1 MSGIAHP
8 ICPARPRQFSV
19 TSVPHAES
27 VSSVPCRRGCD
38 WRPGPLDYCPLC
50 LGELTAPKELSGAY
64 PCSSRRARSSFAEKT
79 NLFSN
84 LALRALSS
92 AGPFPICIIVF
103 SLCTWGCKHTS
114 LCPDTRDGPL
124 RRWLQLWRLARKFQN
139 IFQECHNNLLCHV
152 EIELIEVRV
161 SPKYGKEVSSE
172 HTYVHI
178 HVYTHS
184 CMCVCVCVCVCV
196 CLRVHVIFVLAYTE
210 HNRAGQSPG
219 THPRDP
225 KRAPASTRPCQ
236 TT

>member
-1 MSGIAHP
+1 MSGTTTSIQRHFSTHP
-8 ICPARPRQFSV
+8 
-19 TSVPHAES
+19 ES

-161 SPKYGKEVSSE
+161 SPKYGKKASSE

-184 CMCVCVCVCVCV
+184 CMCVCVCVCVFVCV